1 MAQIKRKSF
10 ELGKLP
16 KGGKSGKFKGKVP
29 MSEKFMA
36 KVGTGKKTFQL
47 GKVHTTKSSSASSLG
62 KILGKQKVEVK
73 LVAGKDGKAKIVIP
87 KRVTFNIKKAT
98 TKR

>member
-36 KVGTGKKTFQL
+36 KVVTGKKTFQL
-47 GKVHTTKSSSASSLG
+47 GKVHTTKASASSLG

-73 LVAGKDGKAKIVIP
+73 LVAGKDGKTKIVIP

-98 TKR
+98 KR